1 VAEGVPFLV
10 FAVEP
15 FYDSTEKTAISKKGK
30 IPKKTKK
37 SKDLN
42 YFKQKQMLSPELF
55 KKLRGND
62 SFPHIRG

>member
-1 VAEGVPFLV
+1 LIKWKKENLKRGFKY
-10 FAVEP
+10 
-15 FYDSTEKTAISKKGK
+15 YDSTEKTAISKKGK

>member
-1 VAEGVPFLV
+1 MV
-10 FAVEP
+10 FAGESY
-15 FYDSTEKTAISKKGK
+15 YDSTEKTAISKKGK